1 MENTE
6 LKLILRDYSTIEE
19 LSNKELIEL
28 IKTIV
33 DIEEVPSALN
43 ELYKRNRELSLKLS
57 QNILRE
63 GLGDIYLQGAV
74 IDFIFEHNKLF
85 IFDFFQDN
93 LGEINYYL
101 FACILE
107 NFTIESE
114 QKFAKNI
121 TKEILDKIANRY
133 NSYSEIERNKIKNK
147 FDLFM
152 TSYKKYIN

>member
-19 LSNKELIEL
+19 LSDKELIEL

-43 ELYKRNRELSLKLS
+43 ELYKRNRELSLKLA

-85 IFDFFQDN
+85 IFDFFDVRILFVTDSWLFLVVIQD
-93 LGEINYYL
+93 LGFGAL
-101 FACILE
+101 FFE
-107 NFTIESE
+107 
-114 QKFAKNI
+114 
-121 TKEILDKIANRY
+121 
-133 NSYSEIERNKIKNK
+133 
-147 FDLFM
+147 
-152 TSYKKYIN
+152 

>member
-43 ELYKRNRELSLKLS
+43 ELYKRNRELSLKLA

-74 IDFIFEHNKLF
+74 IDFIFEHNKLY
-85 IFDFFQDN
+85 IFNYFQEN
-93 LGEINYYL
+93 LEKIDYYL
-101 FACILE
+101 FGCILG
-107 NFTIESE
+107 NFTVESK